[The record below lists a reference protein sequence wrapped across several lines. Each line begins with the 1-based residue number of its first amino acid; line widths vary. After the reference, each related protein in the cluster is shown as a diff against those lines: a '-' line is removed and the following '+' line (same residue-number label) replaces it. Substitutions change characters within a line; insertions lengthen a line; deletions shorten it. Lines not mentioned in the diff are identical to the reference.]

1 MSAPAANVDVPGR
14 VWTCEVRS
22 DRRRHLRQWL
32 CSVLNDR
39 EVETDVRSQD
49 AVHGIT
55 NTMVD
60 ILDLLDGLDPKS
72 ACGRGSRHARSS
84 SRLVIALRRIKMSTT
99 GLTPKRTKVVEAVLK
114 GISETLLEA
123 HVASARE
130 EADGAVEDIARED
143 LVEWLVEFVENMASK
158 DSILNADKLSKVT
171 SQDVGR
177 ASAASR
183 AGVKKHS
190 DRRSISSLSTATGI
204 GSMLGESLVPNQF
217 GR

>member
-1 MSAPAANVDVPGR
+1 MSAPAASVDVPGR

-99 GLTPKRTKVVEAVLK
+99 GLTPKRAKVVEVVLK

-123 HVASARE
+123 HVASSR
-130 EADGAVEDIARED
+130 EADEGVEDIARED
-143 LVEWLVEFVENMASK
+143 LVEWLVEFVENMASN
-158 DSILNADKLSKVT
+158 DSILNAEKLSKVT
-171 SQDVGR
+171 SQDVDR

-190 DRRSISSLSTATGI
+190 DRRSISSLSTTTGC
-204 GSMLGESLVPNQF
+204 GSMLGESLMPNQF